1 MYNIFFAIFNNQNQD
16 MKQFKTLLFITI
28 LSLSLIACSKGG
40 DSPTP
45 TPPTPNPPPVA
56 TEPSLTAAN
65 AVVVDID
72 PGATNIFAVVG
83 TTQKIEV
90 RMLAVP
96 TSGVSIVTK
105 LIRLADNTEVFKNEI
120 AQTTTLAN
128 SVNITGLVPGVLYNT
143 EVVVTSK
150 TTSSNFRKIEF
161 KMAAK

>member
-1 MYNIFFAIFNNQNQD
+1 

-28 LSLSLIACSKGG
+28 VSISLIACSKGG
-40 DSPTP
+40 DAPTP
-45 TPPTPNPPPVA
+45 TPPTPNPPVA

-83 TTQKIEV
+83 TAQKIEV

-150 TTSSNFRKIEF
+150 TTSSNTRKIEF

>member
-1 MYNIFFAIFNNQNQD
+1 

-28 LSLSLIACSKGG
+28 LSISFIACSKGG
-40 DSPTP
+40 DTP
-45 TPPTPNPPPVA
+45 TPPTPNPPVA
-56 TEPSLTAAN
+56 TEPNLTLAN

-72 PGATNIFAVVG
+72 PGANNIFAVVG
-83 TTQKIEV
+83 TAQRIEV
-90 RMLAVP
+90 RMLSVP
-96 TSGVSIVTK
+96 TGGVSIVTK

-120 AQTTTLAN
+120 AQTTTLSNA
-128 SVNITGLVPGVLYNT
+128 VNITGLVPGVLYNT

>member
-1 MYNIFFAIFNNQNQD
+1 MYNNFFAIFNNQNQD

-83 TTQKIEV
+83 TAQKIEV
-90 RMLAVP
+90 RLLAVP
-96 TSGVSIVTK
+96 TSGVSIVTR

-120 AQTTTLAN
+120 AQTTTLSN
-128 SVNITGLVPGVLYNT
+128 VVNITGLVPGVLYNI

-150 TTSSNFRKIEF
+150 TTSSNTRKIEF

>member
-1 MYNIFFAIFNNQNQD
+1 
-16 MKQFKTLLFITI
+16 
-28 LSLSLIACSKGG
+28 
-40 DSPTP
+40 
-45 TPPTPNPPPVA
+45 
-56 TEPSLTAAN
+56 
-65 AVVVDID
+65 
-72 PGATNIFAVVG
+72 VVG
-83 TTQKIEV
+83 TAQKIEV

>member
-1 MYNIFFAIFNNQNQD
+1 

-28 LSLSLIACSKGG
+28 LSISFIACSKGG
-40 DSPTP
+40 DTP
-45 TPPTPNPPPVA
+45 TPPTPNPPVA
-56 TEPSLTAAN
+56 TEPNLTLAN

-72 PGATNIFAVVG
+72 PGANNIFAVVG
-83 TTQKIEV
+83 TAQRIEV

-120 AQTTTLAN
+120 AQTTTLSNA
-128 SVNITGLVPGVLYNT
+128 VNITGLVPGVLYNT

>member
-1 MYNIFFAIFNNQNQD
+1 MINFAIFNIQNQE

-28 LSLSLIACSKGG
+28 VSISLIACSKGG
-40 DSPTP
+40 DAPTP

-56 TEPSLTAAN
+56 TEPNLTLAN

-83 TTQKIEV
+83 TAQKIEV

-150 TTSSNFRKIEF
+150 TTSSNTRKIEF

>member
-1 MYNIFFAIFNNQNQD
+1 MINFAIFNIQNQE

-28 LSLSLIACSKGG
+28 VSISLIACSKGG
-40 DSPTP
+40 DAPTP

-56 TEPSLTAAN
+56 TEPNLTLAN

-83 TTQKIEV
+83 TAQKIEV

>member
-1 MYNIFFAIFNNQNQD
+1 MYNNFFAIFNNQNQD

-83 TTQKIEV
+83 TAQKIEV
-90 RMLAVP
+90 RLLAVP
-96 TSGVSIVTK
+96 TSGVSIVTR

-120 AQTTTLAN
+120 AQTTTLSN
-128 SVNITGLVPGVLYNT
+128 VVNITGLVPGVLYNT

-150 TTSSNFRKIEF
+150 TTSSNTRKIEF

>member
-1 MYNIFFAIFNNQNQD
+1 

-28 LSLSLIACSKGG
+28 VSLSLIACSKGG
-40 DSPTP
+40 DAPTP
-45 TPPTPNPPPVA
+45 TPPTPNPPVA

-83 TTQKIEV
+83 TAQKIEV

-150 TTSSNFRKIEF
+150 TTSSNTRKIEF

>member
-1 MYNIFFAIFNNQNQD
+1 

-28 LSLSLIACSKGG
+28 ISLSLIACSKGS
-40 DSPTP
+40 DAPTP
-45 TPPTPNPPPVA
+45 TPPTPNPPVA

-83 TTQKIEV
+83 TAQRIEV

-120 AQTTTLAN
+120 AQTTTLSNA
-128 SVNITGLVPGVLYNT
+128 VNITGLVPGVLYNT

>member
-1 MYNIFFAIFNNQNQD
+1 

-28 LSLSLIACSKGG
+28 LSISFIACSKGG
-40 DSPTP
+40 DTPTP
-45 TPPTPNPPPVA
+45 TPPTPNPPVA
-56 TEPSLTAAN
+56 TEPNLTLAN

-83 TTQKIEV
+83 TAQKIEV